1 MRPDPDDVPRKEPAD
16 MTTWNKIVALLVIG
30 VLGVVGCSSNDDP
43 PPNNNVSLTGS
54 VTDQN
59 GAPVPDAKVAVQLGG
74 GEYATTTNASG
85 GYSVEFP
92 LTDLPTY
99 FSGYAYKIGYVP
111 KAIPLIFSSGTV
123 FTVNSSN
130 NVETQTTTG
139 NQVVFEKG
147 VNLIHLGDDT
157 IDGLAATQFQIV
169 PIGDTWTDT
178 FTLTS
183 QQKSSFSTLT
193 ITLEARGVECSS
205 AVIRLVETATQ
216 TGPPQQKLDATPL
229 NKSFA
234 TLTNSFSL
242 QSIPAGSVTLII
254 QSNTITSQTTPTISG
269 GTCPVGGKDD
279 FEFIQVV
286 GTLS

>member
-1 MRPDPDDVPRKEPAD
+1 MTMNRKL
-16 MTTWNKIVALLVIG
+16 ISLLLVG
-30 VLGVVGCSSNDDP
+30 AFSMAACSSDNDA
-43 PPNNNVSLTGS
+43 PPNNNVNMTGS

-59 GAPVPDAKVAVQLGG
+59 GAAVPDAKVAVQLGG

-92 LTDLPTY
+92 LTDLPMY
-99 FSGYAYKIGYVP
+99 FSGYAYKAGFLP
-111 KAIPLIFSSGTV
+111 KAIPLIFSGGTV
-123 FTVNSSN
+123 FTVNSSG
-130 NVETQTTTG
+130 NVQTQATTTR
-139 NQVVFEKG
+139 QIVFEKG

-157 IDGLAATQFQIV
+157 IDGLAATQFQIA

-178 FTLTS
+178 FTLTAH
-183 QQKSSFSTLT
+183 QKATFTTLT
-193 ITLEARGVECSS
+193 IAFEARGVECSS

-216 TGPPQQKLDATPL
+216 TGSPQQTLEATPL

-234 TLTNSFSL
+234 SLAHSFSL
-242 QSIPAGSVTLII
+242 QSLPAGSVSLVI
-254 QSNTITSQTTPTISG
+254 QSNTITSQTSPTISG

-279 FEFIQVV
+279 FEFLEVV

>member
-1 MRPDPDDVPRKEPAD
+1 M
-16 MTTWNKIVALLVIG
+16 G
-30 VLGVVGCSSNDDP
+30 VLGMAGCSSDDS
-43 PPNNNVSLTGS
+43 PPNNNVSLTGL

-99 FSGYAYKIGYVP
+99 FSGYAYRTGFLP
-111 KAIPLIFSSGTV
+111 KSIPLIFSGGTV

-130 NVETQTTTG
+130 NVETQATTS
-139 NQVVFEKG
+139 NQIIFEKG
-147 VNLIHLGDDT
+147 VHLIHLGDDT
-157 IDGLAATQFQIV
+157 IDGLATTQFQIA

-178 FTLTS
+178 FTLTA
-183 QQKSSFSTLT
+183 QQKSSFNTLT
-193 ITLEARGVECSS
+193 ITFEARGVECSS

-216 TGPPQQKLDATPL
+216 AGPLQQVLDATPL

-242 QSIPAGSVTLII
+242 LSLPAGSVTLVI
-254 QSNTITSQTTPTISG
+254 QSNTITSQTAPTISG

-279 FEFIQVV
+279 FEFIEII